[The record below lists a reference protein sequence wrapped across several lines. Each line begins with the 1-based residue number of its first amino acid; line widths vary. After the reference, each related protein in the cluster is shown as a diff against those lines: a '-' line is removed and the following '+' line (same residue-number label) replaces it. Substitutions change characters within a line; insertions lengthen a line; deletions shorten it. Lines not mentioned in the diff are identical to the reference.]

1 MMTRKAWQISLS
13 IGVMGCILGMPAQA
27 ETRFPQPRK
36 FTVEQPCE
44 AYGSL
49 KKQTNASALRVGSAY
64 IAYAENKQANATHA
78 LIDVDNQNTNKW
90 VALSCGHY
98 ADTPNNANAVPIPAP
113 DARSKP
119 ANQCLPF
126 FDNENNIV
134 KLKAGQP
141 ADITPPLP
149 SLNAFDKA
157 VNQVCGKAGKTVTA
171 NEFRDLL
178 RAHPDALKHIQSFT
192 AGKVF
197 ADRPAASSTDAY
209 LNELTEAWFN
219 VQAFNHIFCG
229 EPKANGPV
237 DGLHFIGRYV
247 QLQESGEACRMDNYR
262 QNEVVPGVLYSMG
275 MSVHLPNGGTARSSI
290 KGYGLTLNAED
301 ILKSATKAFSEN
313 PTASQS
319 STACLLPTTDDGKSF
334 TSVFVRR
341 YNGIRTFYPDATPD
355 TRKNPACQAAVS
367 L

>member
-1 MMTRKAWQISLS
+1 MMTRKGWQIGLSLLVMSGVFSLS
-13 IGVMGCILGMPAQA
+13 AHA
-27 ETRFPQPRK
+27 ETRFPQARK
-36 FTVEQPCE
+36 FVVEQNCE

-64 IAYAENKQANATHA
+64 IAYAENKDANATHA
-78 LIDVDNQNTNKW
+78 LIDVDNHNTNKW

-98 ADTPNNANAVPIPAP
+98 VDTPNHTNAAPAP
-113 DARSKP
+113 EPRPKP
-119 ANQCLPF
+119 ANQCLAF
-126 FDNENNIV
+126 FDNENNAV
-134 KLKAGQP
+134 KLKDGQA
-141 ADITPPLP
+141 ADITPPAP
-149 SLNAFDKA
+149 SLNVFDKA
-157 VNQVCGKAGKTVTA
+157 VVAACGAAGKTVSA
-171 NEFRDLL
+171 NEFRELL
-178 RAHPDALKHIQSFT
+178 RAHPEVLKHIQSFT

-197 ADRPAASSTDAY
+197 ADRPAATTSEAY

-247 QLQESGEACRMDNYR
+247 QLQNSGEACRMDNYR

-275 MSVHLPNGGTARSSI
+275 MIVHLPNGGTARSSI

-313 PTASQS
+313 PTSSQS

-355 TRKNPACQAAVS
+355 TRKNPPCKAAVS

>member
-1 MMTRKAWQISLS
+1 MTRKGWQISLS
-13 IGVMGCILGMPAQA
+13 IGVLSCVCSLQALA

-36 FTVEQPCE
+36 FRVEQDCE
-44 AYGSL
+44 AYSSL

-64 IAYAENKQANATHA
+64 IAYAENKAANATHA
-78 LIDVDNQNTNKW
+78 LIDVDNHNTNKW

-98 ADTPNNANAVPIPAP
+98 ADTPNNANATPPTETRTP
-113 DARSKP
+113 P
-119 ANQCLPF
+119 ANQCLVF
-126 FDNENNIV
+126 FDNDNNPV
-134 KLKAGQP
+134 KLKNGQP

-157 VNQVCGKAGKTVTA
+157 VDGVCGKAGKTVSA

-178 RAHPDALKHIQSFT
+178 RTHPDVLKRIQSFT
-192 AGKVF
+192 LGKVF
-197 ADRPAASSTDAY
+197 ADRPAASTTDAY

-219 VQAFNHIFCG
+219 VQGFNHIFCG

-237 DGLHFIGRYV
+237 DGLHFVGRYV
-247 QLQESGEACRMDNYR
+247 QLQQSGEACRMDNYR

-275 MSVHLPNGGTARSSI
+275 MIVHLPNGGTARSSI
-290 KGYGLTLNAED
+290 KGYGFTLNAED

-355 TRKNPACQAAVS
+355 TRKNPACLAAVS

>member
-1 MMTRKAWQISLS
+1 
-13 IGVMGCILGMPAQA
+13 
-27 ETRFPQPRK
+27 
-36 FTVEQPCE
+36 
-44 AYGSL
+44 
-49 KKQTNASALRVGSAY
+49 
-64 IAYAENKQANATHA
+64 
-78 LIDVDNQNTNKW
+78 
-90 VALSCGHY
+90 
-98 ADTPNNANAVPIPAP
+98 
-113 DARSKP
+113 
-119 ANQCLPF
+119 
-126 FDNENNIV
+126 
-134 KLKAGQP
+134 
-141 ADITPPLP
+141 
-149 SLNAFDKA
+149 LNAFDKA
-157 VNQVCGKAGKTVTA
+157 VDEVCGKPGKVVSA

-178 RAHPDALKHIQSFT
+178 HTNPDVLKRIQNFT

-197 ADRPAASSTDAY
+197 ADRPAATSTDAY

-247 QLQESGEACRMDNYR
+247 QLQQSGEACRMDNYR

-275 MSVHLPNGGTARSSI
+275 MIVHLPNGGTARSSI
-290 KGYGLTLNAED
+290 KGYGLTLSAED

-313 PTASQS
+313 PTSSQS

-341 YNGIRTFYPDATPD
+341 YNGIRTIYPDATPD
-355 TRKNPACQAAVS
+355 TRKNPACKAAVN